1 MSKTFREVIRD
12 IKPYESYE
20 CDIRGVNT
28 IRIDCNKVGVI
39 KINSPFQCE
48 IAPCYEFEKIKSK
61 VPFEIAF
68 KEYLNGKEIESCC
81 DNVKYKYVNGACI
94 MKTPLSQQWEQKESI
109 FICEIADDWY
119 IND

>member
-12 IKPYESYE
+12 IKPYESYR

-68 KEYLNGKEIESCC
+68 KEYLEGKEIESCYSG
-81 DNVKYKYVNGACI
+81 DKYKIISKTNSKEKCFSQKWQPNSNIDIDEIRNDWYVN
-94 MKTPLSQQWEQKESI
+94 
-109 FICEIADDWY
+109 D
-119 IND
+119 